1 MAENRITLKTVGE
14 LLGMKFIIP
23 DYQRGYRWTKQQ
35 VNDLLNDLDEF
46 RKKLEESRKEEQTS
60 AKNVNKNEIDDFYC
74 LQPLVVKEC
83 IEDKQKFLDN
93 LPKNIDEDI
102 LKITR
107 QAIADATKWEVI
119 DGQQRLT
126 TIYLILYYLKNDQQI
141 YEDLYSISYQT
152 KGGLETFVEA
162 VFNNINQKE
171 SFDEFVKANKS
182 WNNVDFYHV
191 FQTISA
197 IFEWFKDKDNS
208 LQKIFAET
216 LLHKVKFI
224 WYESFDEDPIKVFT
238 RLNIGKISLTNA
250 ELIKSLLL
258 NRTNFSMSDIDHLK
272 LRQRE
277 IANEWDV
284 IEYTLQNDEFWL
296 FLKEIG
302 YNRPTRI
309 DVIFDLICEQNKLEL
324 DKEKYKQIGSDD
336 YRTFR
341 YFYEYYYTKQ
351 SSIKTCWNEVKACF
365 QTFKEWF
372 NDLELYHYVGYL
384 INEGVEIK
392 DLYDLWTYNSTKAS
406 FIASLKERICLRLK
420 EKDCYDVNKQY
431 EVEGGPVKT
440 KCKPLLLLHNIQTVI
455 DQNKFLALKE
465 EYKLPVFYK
474 FPFHLY
480 KRESWDVEHI
490 DSNTTNGL
498 ENEKDQKEWLKYA
511 LLDRRIDNPE
521 LREKITSFIKNE
533 SNKPAFGDLVKEIET
548 LKNDN
553 EVWDDADAD
562 KNKIWNFV
570 LLDAGTNRGYGNSI
584 FPAKRRMIIGK
595 DQGSRYIINDDL
607 EIVCQEGEIAF
618 IPPVTKNV
626 FMKYYNVSEVNF
638 QSWTKDDAKPYKE
651 NIKETLRE
659 FGVID
664 SSEN

>member
-1 MAENRITLKTVGE
+1 MVENKITLKTVGE
-14 LLGMKFIIP
+14 LLDMKFFIP

-46 RKKLEESRKEEQTS
+46 RMKLEESKKDEQTLD
-60 AKNVNKNEIDDFYC
+60 KNINKNEVDDFYC

-83 IEDKQKFLDN
+83 LEDKQKFLDN
-93 LPKNIDEDI
+93 LPKNIDDDI

-107 QAIADATKWEVI
+107 QAIAEATKWEVI

-126 TIYLILYYLKNDQQI
+126 TIYLILFFLKNYQQI
-141 YEDLYSISYQT
+141 DKDLYSINYQT
-152 KGGLETFVEA
+152 KGGLDYFVNE
-162 VFNNINQKE
+162 VFSDINQKQ
-171 SFDEFVKANKS
+171 SFDGFVKTEES
-182 WNNVDFYHV
+182 WNNIDFYHV
-191 FQTISA
+191 FQTINT
-197 IFEWFKDKDNS
+197 IFEWFKDKGSN
-208 LQKIFAET
+208 LQASFAET

-250 ELIKSLLL
+250 ELVKSLLL
-258 NRTNFSMSDIDHLK
+258 NRTNFSTSDIDHLK

-277 IANEWDV
+277 IASEWDM
-284 IEYTLQNDEFWL
+284 IEYSLQNDEFWL
-296 FLKEIG
+296 FLREID

-309 DVIFDLICEQNKLEL
+309 DFIFDLICEQNKLEL
-324 DKEKYKQIGSDD
+324 GKEKYELIGSDD
-336 YRTFR
+336 YSTFR
-341 YFYEYYYTKQ
+341 YFYEYFNTEQ
-351 SSIKTCWNEVKACF
+351 SSIKTCWDAVKACF

-372 NDLELYHYVGYL
+372 DDLELYHYVGFL
-384 INEGVEIK
+384 INEGVEIR
-392 DLYDLWTYNSTKAS
+392 DLYDLWTYSSTKAS
-406 FIASLKERICLRLK
+406 FVAFLKERICIILK

-431 EVEGGPVKT
+431 EVEGGPAKT

-480 KRESWDVEHI
+480 KRERWDVEHI

-511 LLDRRIDNPE
+511 LLDRRIDNLE
-521 LREKITSFIKNE
+521 FREKITAFIKNE
-533 SNKPAFGDLVKEIET
+533 SNKQAFGDLAKEIET
-548 LKNDN
+548 LKNGN

-562 KNKIWNFV
+562 KNKLWNFV

-595 DQGSRYIINDDL
+595 DQGTRYIINDDL

-638 QSWTKDDAKPYKE
+638 QSWTKDDAKQYKE
-651 NIKETLRE
+651 NIKETLGE
-659 FGVID
+659 FGVLD

>member
-1 MAENRITLKTVGE
+1 M
-14 LLGMKFIIP
+14 
-23 DYQRGYRWTKQQ
+23 
-35 VNDLLNDLDEF
+35 
-46 RKKLEESRKEEQTS
+46 
-60 AKNVNKNEIDDFYC
+60 
-74 LQPLVVKEC
+74 
-83 IEDKQKFLDN
+83 
-93 LPKNIDEDI
+93 
-102 LKITR
+102 
-107 QAIADATKWEVI
+107 
-119 DGQQRLT
+119 
-126 TIYLILYYLKNDQQI
+126 
-141 YEDLYSISYQT
+141 
-152 KGGLETFVEA
+152 
-162 VFNNINQKE
+162 
-171 SFDEFVKANKS
+171 
-182 WNNVDFYHV
+182 
-191 FQTISA
+191 
-197 IFEWFKDKDNS
+197 
-208 LQKIFAET
+208 
-216 LLHKVKFI
+216 
-224 WYESFDEDPIKVFT
+224 
-238 RLNIGKISLTNA
+238 
-250 ELIKSLLL
+250 
-258 NRTNFSMSDIDHLK
+258 
-272 LRQRE
+272 
-277 IANEWDV
+277 
-284 IEYTLQNDEFWL
+284 
-296 FLKEIG
+296 
-302 YNRPTRI
+302 
-309 DVIFDLICEQNKLEL
+309 
-324 DKEKYKQIGSDD
+324 
-336 YRTFR
+336 
-341 YFYEYYYTKQ
+341 
-351 SSIKTCWNEVKACF
+351 KACF

-392 DLYDLWTYNSTKAS
+392 DLYDLWTHNSTKAS
-406 FIASLKERICLRLK
+406 FIASLKERICIRLK

-431 EVEGGPVKT
+431 EVEGGPAKT

-521 LREKITSFIKNE
+521 LREKITAFIKNK
-533 SNKPAFGDLVKEIET
+533 SNKLAFGDLVKEIET

-651 NIKETLRE
+651 NIKETLSE